1 MCKETKKQDCSFP
14 CSVLD
19 FVWRAE
25 CHFLNFFPAPCQLLS
40 GMQVKPRYFGF
51 IHAITWLFCM
61 VHHSPKWLPMDS
73 HSVHHSALSL
83 VATLR
88 IKVDR
93 RQDRHKTCGHHSR
106 VLQGGVATRL
116 PCSTQFSEVPC
127 KTFWMQWTENVKE
140 LFLEVH
146 RFPSAA
152 YVKEITHSI
161 RASR

>member
-1 MCKETKKQDCSFP
+1 MLFLFDGPPLFPYVLDKTKPKERAKKQKSRIAAFP
-14 CSVLD
+14 VL
-19 FVWRAE
+19 FWVLFGGQSAI
-25 CHFLNFFPAPCQLLS
+25 FYFYFFPAPCQLLS

-51 IHAITWLFCM
+51 MHAITWLFCM

-127 KTFWMQWTENVKE
+127 KTF
-140 LFLEVH
+140 
-146 RFPSAA
+146 
-152 YVKEITHSI
+152 
-161 RASR
+161 